1 MRLRSTRCGQEPIQL
16 LVVEGIRR
24 YGHTEADRVSTE
36 FLFPVLENFE
46 HDRTVHEKYNVA
58 GRSSETN
65 VKTGYAANVVGFG
78 WTNAAWLICCVRC
91 RPGRSTT
98 WRTRFNLRPCLS
110 SQPHF
115 Q

>member
-78 WTNAAWLICCVRC
+78 WTNAALVNLL
-91 RPGRSTT
+91 RSLPPEKINHVADAIQPATV
-98 WRTRFNLRPCLS
+98 
-110 SQPHF
+110 SQ
-115 Q
+115 